1 MKYRHPHRYA
11 IASALL
17 MAAAGCATPDTDG
30 PQAWKIQPVF
40 NVKHA
45 MESSQGYYTLGRYY
59 DGSQA
64 WDKAIDAYR
73 KAITIDA
80 LNIEAYNALGVALAQ
95 SGRYA
100 DAETTLRQAVAL
112 APALA
117 HLRSNLGYVLLLAGK
132 PLEALPELKA
142 AVQQDSRNA
151 TAVANL
157 RNALAQS
164 EAAQLRSA
172 AANQG
177 AVKTP
182 EAIPVANGSET
193 VGGAL
198 AAAPA
203 ALRVID
209 QPTIAS
215 LQQPVARA
223 SSTLPAEPLAVAVPL
238 APITSAAPTPSPGL
252 EPPASRLEVSN
263 GNGVAGMAASV
274 GRWLAAQGLQ
284 TARLTNQRPFT
295 QQQTV
300 VEYRDGHEQAALR
313 VARSLPT
320 HAKAV
325 PAPMQGLRSDVRVV
339 LGRDWVQTA
348 ACLERNSCQPVA
360 TSVAEASDR

>member
-1 MKYRHPHRYA
+1 M
-11 IASALL
+11 
-17 MAAAGCATPDTDG
+17 
-30 PQAWKIQPVF
+30 
-40 NVKHA
+40 
-45 MESSQGYYTLGRYY
+45 
-59 DGSQA
+59 
-64 WDKAIDAYR
+64 
-73 KAITIDA
+73 
-80 LNIEAYNALGVALAQ
+80 
-95 SGRYA
+95 
-100 DAETTLRQAVAL
+100 
-112 APALA
+112 
-117 HLRSNLGYVLLLAGK
+117 
-132 PLEALPELKA
+132 
-142 AVQQDSRNA
+142 
-151 TAVANL
+151 
-157 RNALAQS
+157 
-164 EAAQLRSA
+164 
-172 AANQG
+172 
-177 AVKTP
+177 
-182 EAIPVANGSET
+182 
-193 VGGAL
+193 
-198 AAAPA
+198 
-203 ALRVID
+203 ID